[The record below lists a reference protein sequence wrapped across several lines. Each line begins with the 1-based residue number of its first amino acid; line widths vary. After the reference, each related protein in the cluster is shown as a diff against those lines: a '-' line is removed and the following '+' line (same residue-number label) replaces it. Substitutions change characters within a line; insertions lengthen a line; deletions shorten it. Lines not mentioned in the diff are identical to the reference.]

1 MFKNKRLHDEQ
12 LSIKKWLLF
21 LVIGSGI
28 LLFLGRFIYAS
39 PTTPSSD
46 KTSLPQIQKESTQ
59 EAPSDEAL
67 FLAEYDPNTDTFFNT
82 ETGEERPLWQEGG
95 ILALKLALVLVVV
108 YLSMT
113 GLRWLQKG
121 QQNIGG
127 SGATIR
133 VLETTSLAP
142 GRYLHLVVVGEKTLL
157 IGATDQQFTML
168 AELAQIIPPLPD
180 DTSTEDQA
188 SPFEEALQNQQQK
201 QFQTTAASEWE
212 VALNGLRASINRFR
226 DSGKK

>member
-28 LLFLGRFIYAS
+28 LLFLGRFISAS

-46 KTSLPQIQKESTQ
+46 KTSPPQIQEESTQ
-59 EAPSDEAL
+59 VPSDEAL
-67 FLAEYDPNTDTFFNT
+67 FLAEYDPNADTFFNT
-82 ETGEERPLWQEGG
+82 EIGEERPLWQEGG

-108 YLSMT
+108 YLSKT

-133 VLETTSLAP
+133 VLETTGLAP

-180 DTSTEDQA
+180 DTPTEDQG
-188 SPFEEALQNQQQK
+188 SSFEEALQNQQQK
-201 QFQTTAASEWE
+201 QFQSTAASEWE